1 MSFSGTIGRSPV
13 NRPPPR
19 RTVLILVE
27 GQSVSARPVR
37 SGRLS
42 CPGRGGGNEEGSTSS
57 AALCGEG
64 ARAPSPVPTPPG
76 RCPPRSPVRVSRG
89 TVWIRYQPHRYV
101 APWNTFAPMG
111 ASPLPVSPTPPGRF
125 PPRSPVRVSRGT
137 VQIRHPAPGFIRSGF
152 QAIDRD
158 SAKVETLRYHH
169 ECTAPMIRSRQWAR
183 LLCPKVGPPAGY
195 PPRSRGNGPGSL
207 LHPVRLPSKVQA
219 RGQRPTNACR
229 GGIYSPAG

>member
-1 MSFSGTIGRSPV
+1 M
-13 NRPPPR
+13 PR
-19 RTVLILVE
+19 AGWGQRGGIYEFRRLV
-27 GQSVSARPVR
+27 
-37 SGRLS
+37 
-42 CPGRGGGNEEGSTSS
+42 RGGGSRPLPGP
-57 AALCGEG
+57 
-64 ARAPSPVPTPPG
+64 RPPG

>member
-1 MSFSGTIGRSPV
+1 MRNPAPGKRDAGPIRANVWYGDSRRYRSIQETSADYGHYWLVCGQSSSENGLDPCRGVRDESLTCPLRMVASPGSRPDSFPPGNARAL
-13 NRPPPR
+13 PPP
-19 RTVLILVE
+19 
-27 GQSVSARPVR
+27 
-37 SGRLS
+37 
-42 CPGRGGGNEEGSTSS
+42 
-57 AALCGEG
+57 
-64 ARAPSPVPTPPG
+64 PSPVPTPKAIPTTVPCRG
-76 RCPPRSPVRVSRG
+76 ESGNSPD
-89 TVWIRYQPHRYV
+89 
-101 APWNTFAPMG
+101 
-111 ASPLPVSPTPPGRF
+111 
-125 PPRSPVRVSRGT
+125 
-137 VQIRHPAPGFIRSGF
+137 PGFVRSGV